1 MGNMKKI
8 VWGLF
13 VALGMMPC
21 GMQAQNAKLVS
32 DTDSLSYM
40 LGVSQSEGLKD
51 YAMQRMGVDE
61 ENLADFIRGIQEGM
75 AKGSKKDMAYIAGM
89 QIGQQLSGE
98 MFERLSKELP
108 EGETLNK
115 EYFLTGFMASVKD
128 SSMVSMA
135 DAKAYV
141 EGQMKYLKAKADRVK
156 FAKNKAAGERFLA
169 ENAKQKGVKVT
180 DSGLQYKVLTQ
191 GKGEIPTMESKVK
204 VHYRG
209 TLIDG
214 TEFDNSYDRFVP
226 ATFGVGQVIKGWT
239 EALLMM
245 PVGSKW
251 ELYIPYDLG
260 YGGREVSDEI
270 KPFSALIFEIELLE
284 IVE

>member
-1 MGNMKKI
+1 MKKI
-8 VWGLF
+8 VLGLF
-13 VALGMMPC
+13 VTLGMLPC
-21 GMQAQNAKLVS
+21 GMQAQEVKLAS
-32 DTDSLSYM
+32 DADTLSYM

-51 YAMQRMGVDE
+51 YAAQRMGIDE
-61 ENLADFIRGIQEGM
+61 ESMAEFIRGIQEGM
-75 AKGSKKDMAYIAGM
+75 GKSSKKEVAYMAGV

-108 EGETLNK
+108 GGEVLNK
-115 EYFLTGFMASVKD
+115 EHFLAGFMASVND
-128 SSMVSMA
+128 SAMA
-135 DAKAYV
+135 TMTDAKAYV
-141 EGQMKYLKAKADRVK
+141 ERQMAYMKAKADREK
-156 FAKNKAAGERFLA
+156 FAKNKVAGERFLA
-169 ENAKQKGVKVT
+169 ENAKKKGVKVT
-180 DSGLQYKVLTQ
+180 DSGLQYKVLTR
-191 GKGEIPTMESKVK
+191 GNGEIPTMESTVK

-214 TEFDNSYDRFVP
+214 TEFDNSYDRFSP
-226 ATFGVGQVIKGWT
+226 SSFKVGQVIKGWI

-251 ELYIPYDLG
+251 ELYVPQELA
-260 YGGREVSDEI
+260 YGGREMGDDI

>member
-1 MGNMKKI
+1 MKKI
-8 VWGLF
+8 VLGLF
-13 VALGMMPC
+13 VTLGMLPC
-21 GMQAQNAKLVS
+21 GMQAQEVKLAS
-32 DTDSLSYM
+32 DADTLSYM

-51 YAMQRMGVDE
+51 YAAQRMGIDE
-61 ENLADFIRGIQEGM
+61 ESMAEFIRGIQEGM
-75 AKGSKKDMAYIAGM
+75 GKSSKKEVAYMAGI

-108 EGETLNK
+108 GGEVLNK
-115 EYFLTGFMASVKD
+115 EHFLAGFMASVND
-128 SSMVSMA
+128 SAMA
-135 DAKAYV
+135 TMTDAKAYV
-141 EGQMKYLKAKADRVK
+141 ERQMAYMKAKADREK

-169 ENAKQKGVKVT
+169 ENAKKKGVKVT
-180 DSGLQYKVLTQ
+180 DSGLQYKVLTR
-191 GKGEIPTMESKVK
+191 GNGEIPTMESTVK

-214 TEFDNSYDRFVP
+214 TEFDNSYDRFSP
-226 ATFGVGQVIKGWT
+226 SSFKVGQVIKGWI

-251 ELYIPYDLG
+251 ELYVPQELA
-260 YGGREVSDEI
+260 YGGREMGDDI

>member
-1 MGNMKKI
+1 MGM
-8 VWGLF
+8 L
-13 VALGMMPC
+13 PC
-21 GMQAQNAKLVS
+21 GMQAQEVKLAS
-32 DTDSLSYM
+32 DADTLSYM

-51 YAMQRMGVDE
+51 YAAQRMGIDE
-61 ENLADFIRGIQEGM
+61 ESMAEFIRGIQEGM
-75 AKGSKKDMAYIAGM
+75 GKSSKKEVAYMAGV

-108 EGETLNK
+108 GGEVLNK
-115 EYFLTGFMASVKD
+115 EHFLAGFMASVND
-128 SSMVSMA
+128 SAMA
-135 DAKAYV
+135 TMTDAKAYV
-141 EGQMKYLKAKADRVK
+141 ERQMAYMKAKADREK

-169 ENAKQKGVKVT
+169 ENAKKKGVKVT
-180 DSGLQYKVLTQ
+180 DSGLQYKVLTR
-191 GKGEIPTMESKVK
+191 GNGEIPTMESTVK

-214 TEFDNSYDRFVP
+214 TEFDNSYDRFSP
-226 ATFGVGQVIKGWT
+226 SSFKVGQVIKGWI

-251 ELYIPYDLG
+251 ELYVPQELA
-260 YGGREVSDEI
+260 YGGREMGDDI

>member
-1 MGNMKKI
+1 MKKI
-8 VWGLF
+8 VLGLF
-13 VALGMMPC
+13 VTLGMLPC
-21 GMQAQNAKLVS
+21 GMQAQEVKLAS
-32 DTDSLSYM
+32 DADTLSYM

-51 YAMQRMGVDE
+51 YAAQRMGIDE
-61 ENLADFIRGIQEGM
+61 ENMADFIRGIQEGM
-75 AKGSKKDMAYIAGM
+75 GKSSKKEVAYMAGI

-98 MFERLSKELP
+98 MFERLSKELLG
-108 EGETLNK
+108 GEVLSK
-115 EYFLTGFMASVKD
+115 EHFLAGFMASVND
-128 SSMVSMA
+128 SAMASMT

-141 EGQMKYLKAKADRVK
+141 ERQMAYMKAKADREK

-180 DSGLQYKVLTQ
+180 ESGLQYKVLTR
-191 GKGEIPTMESKVK
+191 GKGETPTKDSKVK

-214 TEFDNSYDRFVP
+214 TEFDNSYDRFSP

-251 ELYIPYDLG
+251 ELYVPQELA
-260 YGGREVSDEI
+260 YGGREMGDEI